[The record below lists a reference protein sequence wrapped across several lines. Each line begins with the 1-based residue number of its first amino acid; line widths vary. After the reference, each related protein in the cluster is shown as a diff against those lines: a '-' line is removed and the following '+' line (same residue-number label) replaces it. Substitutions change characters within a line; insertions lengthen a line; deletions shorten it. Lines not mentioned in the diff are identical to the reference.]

1 MCRMLA
7 TCMNALS
14 LQAALESAGVVTRVQ
29 TAIEMRV
36 GFQTGISLSC
46 CQLYLPV
53 GHVCLVKGNSGML
66 AVKCIRSL
74 PSHVRHSIA
83 TLLM

>member
-1 MCRMLA
+1 MLA

-36 GFQTGISLSC
+36 GVHIGLSLSY
-46 CQLYLPV
+46 CQLHLP
-53 GHVCLVKGNSGML
+53 C
-66 AVKCIRSL
+66 
-74 PSHVRHSIA
+74 
-83 TLLM
+83 

>member
-1 MCRMLA
+1 MLA

-36 GFQTGISLSC
+36 GVHIGLSLSC
-46 CQLYLPV
+46 CQLHLPV
-53 GHVCLVKGNSGML
+53 SCVCLVTGNAWACL
-66 AVKCIRSL
+66 Q
-74 PSHVRHSIA
+74 
-83 TLLM
+83 

>member
-1 MCRMLA
+1 
-7 TCMNALS
+7 MNALS

-36 GFQTGISLSC
+36 GCQTGLSLSC
-46 CQLYLPV
+46 CQLYLPA
-53 GHVCLVKGNSGML
+53 GCVCLVTGISGML

-74 PSHVRHSIA
+74 PRHVRHSIA